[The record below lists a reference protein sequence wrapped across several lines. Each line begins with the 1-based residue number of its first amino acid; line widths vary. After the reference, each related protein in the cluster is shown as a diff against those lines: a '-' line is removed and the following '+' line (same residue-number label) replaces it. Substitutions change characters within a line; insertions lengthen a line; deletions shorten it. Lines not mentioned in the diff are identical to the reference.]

1 MTFRRIGASLALFLS
16 GLPAVAGELPIDKIR
31 LPEGFSIE
39 ILARVPNARQMAL
52 GDGNVLYVGS
62 SREGKVHAVQLDS
75 QYRATRTTVIAS
87 DLTMPVGVA
96 FRDGNLYVSAV
107 DRILR
112 YDGMSKRLAHPPAAV
127 TIRDDLP
134 KERHHGW
141 KFIAFSPDG
150 RALCTRRCPVQY
162 LQAGPGAFCVDCEH
176 EAGW

>member
-1 MTFRRIGASLALFLS
+1 MTFHRIGATLALFLS
-16 GLPAVAGELPIDKIR
+16 SLPAVAGELPVDKIR

-39 ILARVPNARQMAL
+39 VLARVPNARQMAL

-62 SREGKVHAVQLDS
+62 AREGKVHAVQLDS

-112 YDGMSKRLAHPPAAV
+112 FDGLSKRLANPPVPV
-127 TIRDDLP
+127 TVRDDLP
-134 KERHHGW
+134 KERHH
-141 KFIAFSPDG
+141 
-150 RALCTRRCPVQY
+150 
-162 LQAGPGAFCVDCEH
+162 
-176 EAGW
+176 